1 LLLLLACVHAAAPL
15 PEPVAAVPDEAPAPP
30 DEAAAVV
37 LMEAMAVAYGNGDA
51 VEATRL
57 GRDMVATHPTSQYA
71 PLAQEWLG
79 LLATFG
85 QPAPELA
92 VAEWVRGGPPP
103 PDRPVLL
110 VFFEA
115 WCPHCQQEFSLFQE
129 VHERYPGISVVG
141 VTKMSR
147 DTTPEQLAAFLD
159 ERHASFAIAR
169 EDEGSLTEAYGI
181 EGIPALVLVDQGRIA
196 WRGHPALL
204 TSTLLDRLAPPAG

>member
-1 LLLLLACVHAAAPL
+1 MFLLLGCVHAAVPL
-15 PEPVAAVPDEAPAPP
+15 PEPVAVVPEEAPAPP
-30 DEAAAVV
+30 DEAAAVL

-51 VEATRL
+51 VEANRL
-57 GRDMVATHPTSQYA
+57 GREMTAIHPTSQYA

-85 QPAPELA
+85 QPAPELI
-92 VAEWVRGGPPP
+92 VAEWVRGEAPPG
-103 PDRPVLL
+103 DKPVLL

-115 WCPHCQQEFSLFQE
+115 WCPHCQQEFSLFQD
-129 VHERYPGISVVG
+129 VHERYPGISVIG

-169 EDEGSLTEAYGI
+169 ENEGSLTEAYGI
-181 EGIPALVLVDQGRIA
+181 EGIPALVIVRDGRIA

-204 TSTLLDRLAPPAG
+204 TTTLLDRLSSPAG

>member
-1 LLLLLACVHAAAPL
+1 MFLFLACVHATAPL
-15 PEPVAAVPDEAPAPP
+15 PEPVAEVPELAPAPP
-30 DEAAAVV
+30 DEAAAV
-37 LMEAMAVAYGNGDA
+37 LIMEAMAVAYGNGDA

-57 GRDMVATHPTSQYA
+57 GRDMTATHPTSQYA

-85 QPAPELA
+85 QPAPELH
-92 VAEWVRGGPPP
+92 VAEWVRGAPPSG
-103 PDRPVLL
+103 DKPVLL

-115 WCPHCQQEFSLFQE
+115 WCPHCQAEFSLFQE

-147 DTTPEQLAAFLD
+147 DTTPEQLAAFVD
-159 ERHASFAIAR
+159 ERHATFAIAR
-169 EDEGSLTEAYGI
+169 EDEGSLTEAFGI
-181 EGIPALVLVDQGRIA
+181 EGIPALVIVREGRIA

-204 TSTLLDRLAPPAG
+204 TTTLLDRMSVAPG

>member
-1 LLLLLACVHAAAPL
+1 MFLLLACLHAAAPL
-15 PEPVAAVPDEAPAPP
+15 PEPVAAVPDTAPAPP
-30 DEAAAVV
+30 DEAAAVL

-57 GRDMVATHPTSQYA
+57 GRDMIASHPTSQYA

-85 QPAPELA
+85 QPAPELH

-103 PDRPVLL
+103 PDRPTLL

-147 DTTPEQLAAFLD
+147 DTTPEQLATFLD
-159 ERHASFAIAR
+159 DRHASFAIAR

-181 EGIPALVLVDQGRIA
+181 EGIPALVIVSGGRIA

-204 TSTLLDRLAPPAG
+204 TSSLLDRLAPPAG